1 MDKKDLQEIENII
14 DKKLDARF
22 SKFTLELSEVLKDF
36 TYTIDK
42 RFSTMEAK
50 FDKKFADMEAKF
62 DKKFADMEVKFDK
75 KFADMNVKFD
85 KKIEEQNK
93 KIDTQNKKLD
103 MQGKKL
109 DFVVNCYKE
118 NLDKHSEYDNNLSKI
133 NSRLFDHN
141 LRLDSLEGATVNNA
155 I

>member
-14 DKKLDARF
+14 DKKLDEKLDARF
-22 SKFTLELSEVLKDF
+22 TKFTLELSEVLQDF

-42 RFSTMEAK
+42 KFS
-50 FDKKFADMEAKF
+50 DMEAKF
-62 DKKFADMEVKFDK
+62 DKKF
-75 KFADMNVKFD
+75 
-85 KKIEEQNK
+85 EEQNK
-93 KIDTQNKKLD
+93 KIDAQNQKIDAQNQKIDAQNQKLD
-103 MQGKKL
+103 MQNKKL

-141 LRLDSLEGATVNNA
+141 LRLDSLENTCCCK
-155 I
+155 

>member
-22 SKFTLELSEVLKDF
+22 AKFTLELSEVLKDF

-50 FDKKFADMEAKF
+50 FDKRFSTMEAKF
-62 DKKFADMEVKFDK
+62 DKKF
-75 KFADMNVKFD
+75 
-85 KKIEEQNK
+85 EEQNK
-93 KIDTQNKKLD
+93 KIDAQNKKIDAQNEKIDAQNKKLD
-103 MQGKKL
+103 IQDKKL

-118 NLDKHSEYDNNLSKI
+118 NLEKHSEYDNNLSKI

-141 LRLDSLEGATVNNA
+141 LRLDSLEGACCCK
-155 I
+155 